1 MDIFLN
7 KKLPTTAVTRDLGFR
22 LTLKLVLYLKVQ
34 SLTEYYGVL
43 SPKPRVAA
51 KRCMLLFRH
60 SSNIEHNVMI
70 KPFLFFTLL
79 FTTANSFAQS
89 DQIVL
94 KDLVWDK
101 TAPAGSVDLNITS
114 NGSRL
119 AGGIMYTPNG
129 KGKHPTLILLHGL
142 PGNQKDFDVAQVVRA
157 HGWNAIYF
165 NYRGSW
171 GSEGKYSFENCVE
184 DVKNVVA
191 YCNKYQDSLR
201 IDTTNIALFGHSL
214 GGFVCLKA
222 LEQLPQIKKGFAL
235 SAATFYQVLK
245 TIPDEKTG
253 IEAMK
258 DTVKYP
264 NYVALNSTFSE
275 IYLAAYRNKEYYNL
289 ATNAKAL
296 KGKQIIMLDE
306 HQKNKDLADTI
317 KASGLKFFDYQ
328 VWDTDHSFTN
338 KRISLIN
345 LVLSFLVK

>member
-1 MDIFLN
+1 
-7 KKLPTTAVTRDLGFR
+7 
-22 LTLKLVLYLKVQ
+22 
-34 SLTEYYGVL
+34 
-43 SPKPRVAA
+43 
-51 KRCMLLFRH
+51 
-60 SSNIEHNVMI
+60 MI

-214 GGFVCLKA
+214 
-222 LEQLPQIKKGFAL
+222 
-235 SAATFYQVLK
+235 
-245 TIPDEKTG
+245 
-253 IEAMK
+253 
-258 DTVKYP
+258 
-264 NYVALNSTFSE
+264 
-275 IYLAAYRNKEYYNL
+275 
-289 ATNAKAL
+289 
-296 KGKQIIMLDE
+296 
-306 HQKNKDLADTI
+306 
-317 KASGLKFFDYQ
+317 
-328 VWDTDHSFTN
+328 
-338 KRISLIN
+338 
-345 LVLSFLVK
+345 